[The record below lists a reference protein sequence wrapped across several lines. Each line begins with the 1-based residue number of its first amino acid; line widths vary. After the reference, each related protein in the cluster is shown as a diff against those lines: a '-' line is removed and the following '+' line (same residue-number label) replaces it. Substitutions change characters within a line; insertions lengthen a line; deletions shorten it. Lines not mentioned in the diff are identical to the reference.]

1 MGNRAIIK
9 PEGKDIGVYLHWNGG
24 IDSVTAFLKYCELRN
39 FRSFDDSYG
48 IARFCQ
54 VVGNF
59 FGGGLSIGIQS
70 GIGETLYDAKYIDNG
85 IYVVKGWEIVRH
97 IGEQEPREG
106 YDLNDML
113 KEIDIR
119 QPEKEQLGD
128 FLDGVETDISE
139 IKVGDI
145 VFVQDIRENYEKW
158 EVVGIGEDKYVN
170 GSNVLGIPYVNKW
183 GNGPDNPNNYIRE
196 KARVWKEKE
205 KL

>member
-85 IYVVKGWEIVRH
+85 IYVVKGWKIVRH

-106 YDLNDML
+106 YNLNDML